1 MRVRALILPIVL
13 GACSVAAPAEPSQSP
28 SAIVATPSASATTA
42 AVATPEELPPL
53 QAELPSELGGVELHT
68 FAVGQDVVDR
78 LAATLGVA
86 RAEIE
91 AAYASEHGAR
101 FLQMYAI
108 RLPRSPASSPATAW
122 AAVAYPPDVSD
133 VSVTEESIDGR
144 AVTVVHAPSAAARLG
159 TFYLL
164 PRGETLFVVQA
175 FDREVAEEALAA
187 LP

>member
-1 MRVRALILPIVL
+1 LILPIVL

-28 SAIVATPSASATTA
+28 SAIATPRASATTA

-53 QAELPSELGGVELHT
+53 QAQLPSQLGEVELHT
-68 FAVGQDVVDR
+68 FAVGQDILDR

-86 RAEIE
+86 RAEVE

-101 FLQMYAI
+101 FFQTYAI
-108 RLPRSPASSPATAW
+108 RLAGSPASSLATAW
-122 AAVAYPPDVSD
+122 AAVAYPPDVTD
-133 VSVTEESIDGR
+133 VSVTEEAIGGS
-144 AVTVVHAPSAAARLG
+144 AVTVVHSPSAASRLG

-164 PRGETLFVVQA
+164 PRDETLIVVQA
-175 FDREVAEEALAA
+175 PERVIAEEALAA